1 MPLMCK
7 HRTRANT
14 TLSAGKCWCG
24 AAVAGSMIYQWGG
37 QPFSVEN
44 LMANARNANPMQLLI
59 LFQIVSSLLF

>member
-1 MPLMCK
+1 
-7 HRTRANT
+7 
-14 TLSAGKCWCG
+14 
-24 AAVAGSMIYQWGG
+24 MIYQWGG